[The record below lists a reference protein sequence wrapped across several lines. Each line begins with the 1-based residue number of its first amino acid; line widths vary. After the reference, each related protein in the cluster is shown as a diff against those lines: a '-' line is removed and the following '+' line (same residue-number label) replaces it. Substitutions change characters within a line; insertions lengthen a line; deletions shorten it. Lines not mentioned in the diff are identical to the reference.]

1 MAGRIVNQGNIVQ
14 DGLLFSIDP
23 SKPLSYPRTGSI
35 ITNITNTS
43 ITGSLINGPVFDPS
57 GYGSIFLDG
66 VDDYI
71 NLTQFR
77 NYMLSCT
84 SAKSNGNITG
94 AQSLNI
100 WFKISSTAAAA
111 IVPLSFTDNTLAN
124 YAVIGVGNF
133 TGIYAD
139 ESIGVVIIDGITS
152 LGIQAWIRKGHTFLY
167 DNTWHNFVYTTN
179 SSGNKLYLDG
189 ILENPS
195 YVAGTA
201 DRNSV
206 FNPYN
211 AGQTNIGFLLG
222 ARQFEGI
229 NLYTKSN
236 CGYFSVYNKALTL
249 AEVTQNYNAMKGRY
263 GL

>member
-1 MAGRIVNQGNIVQ
+1 MAGRIANQGNIVQ

-35 ITNITNTS
+35 INNITNTS

-71 NLTQFR
+71 DLTLFKE
-77 NYMLSCT
+77 YMFSCT

-100 WFKISSTAAAA
+100 WFKISSTAAS
-111 IVPLSFTDNTLAN
+111 IVCPLSFTDNTIGN
-124 YAVIGVGNF
+124 FAVIYVGNA
-133 TGIYAD
+133 TGTYAD
-139 ESIGVVIIDGITS
+139 ESIGVVILDGITS
-152 LGIQAWIRKGHTFLY
+152 LTIQAFIRKGTTFLY
-167 DNTWHNFVYTTN
+167 DDKWHNFVYTTN
-179 SSGNKLYLDG
+179 LSGNKFYLDG
-189 ILENPS
+189 ILETPS
-195 YVAGTA
+195 YQAGDA
-201 DRNSV
+201 SRNSV

-211 AGQTNIGFLLG
+211 ASKTNVGFLLG
-222 ARQFEGI
+222 ARQFSGV
-229 NLYTKSN
+229 NLFTKSN
-236 CGYFSVYNKALTL
+236 CGYFSVYNRALTQ
-249 AEVTQNYNAMKGRY
+249 AEITQNYNAMKGRY